1 MKTIKANKYQGLLDI
16 PKMDEGGKP
25 RPGSSKAA
33 RAKGKRSISRKKE
46 QAIRSRQEAPI
57 ESLLRRIAMRKEIEE
72 GESKGDSMD
81 IGDVDFGDGTQGES
95 CKVVDGKVQC
105 ASYGT
110 SKEDL
115 SEMATEDEKGERKPF
130 SLVLAD
136 LIKGIREGRQESLK
150 RRMKRV
156 GPRREIDLDPDPA
169 REFAVRNP
177 FARARYRS
185 LQKRLAR
192 SKGREDA
199 GSNVQ
204 FVESPEF

>member
-1 MKTIKANKYQGLLDI
+1 MRVIRANKYQGLLDI
-16 PKMDEGGKP
+16 PKMAKGGKP

-33 RAKGKRSISRKKE
+33 RAKGSRSVDRE
-46 QAIRSRQEAPI
+46 RLGEIREDRNAPI
-57 ESLLRRIAMRKEIEE
+57 ESLLRRIAMKKELEK

-110 SKEDL
+110 SSEDL
-115 SEMATEDEKGERKPF
+115 SEMATEDEKGDKKPF

-136 LIKGIREGRQESLK
+136 LIKGVREGRQSSLES
-150 RRMKRV
+150 RMKRV
-156 GPRREIDLDPDPA
+156 GKRREVDLDPDRA

-177 FARARYRS
+177 FARARYKS

-199 GSNVQ
+199 GSNIQ
-204 FVESPEF
+204 FVASPEF

>member
-16 PKMDEGGKP
+16 PKMDEGG
-25 RPGSSKAA
+25 RPGTSKSV
-33 RAKGKRSISRKKE
+33 RSKGKRSIGRKKE

-57 ESLLRRIAMRKEIEE
+57 ESLLRRVAMRKEMEE
-72 GESKGDSMD
+72 GESKGDSID
-81 IGDVDFGDGTQGES
+81 IGNVDFGDGTEGES

-136 LIKGIREGRQESLK
+136 LIKGTRDLRQKSLEN
-150 RRMKRV
+150 RMKRV
-156 GPRREIDLDPDPA
+156 GERREIDLNPDRA

-185 LQKRLAR
+185 LQRRLAR

-199 GSNVQ
+199 GSNMQ

>member
-16 PKMDEGGKP
+16 PKMDEGG
-25 RPGSSKAA
+25 RPGTSKSV
-33 RAKGKRSISRKKE
+33 RSKGKRSIGRKKE
-46 QAIRSRQEAPI
+46 QDIRSRQEAPI

-81 IGDVDFGDGTQGES
+81 IGDVDFGDGTKGES

-110 SKEDL
+110 SSEDL
-115 SEMATEDEKGERKPF
+115 SEMATEDEKGDKKPF

-136 LIKGIREGRQESLK
+136 LIKGVREGRQSSLES
-150 RRMKRV
+150 RMKRV
-156 GPRREIDLDPDPA
+156 GKRREVDLDPDRA

-177 FARARYRS
+177 FARARYKS

-192 SKGREDA
+192 SQGREDA
-199 GSNVQ
+199 GSNIQ
-204 FVESPEF
+204 FVASPEF